1 MPWRAPWLV
10 QQPDPKP
17 TITAVE
23 QLNIQ
28 EWVKGLAAIPA
39 QDFSL
44 EAVQDY
50 ILRHAVRPETIQK
63 YCYFSKGSYT
73 RNLIFKNEVFECMT
87 VCWEIGQH
95 SRVHNHRDQNCWMSV
110 PVGRLRVQNYRVE
123 HRDFPVALAK
133 SFPLMSMIMDAT
145 HPCYVNPLEPVHEVI
160 NAPEFNQ
167 RAVSIHVYSK
177 PFDTCEVYQRDK
189 GTYADVPLFYT
200 SEYGELNPAEKLL

>member
-1 MPWRAPWLV
+1 MAGSTTG
-10 QQPDPKP
+10 PKADA
-17 TITAVE
+17 IAAE

-28 EWVKGLAAIPA
+28 DWVQGLAAIPTK
-39 QDFSL
+39 DFSL
-44 EAVQDY
+44 ETVQNY
-50 ILRHAVRPETIQK
+50 ILRHAVRPETIEK

-73 RNLIFKNEVFECMT
+73 RNLIFKNDVFECMT

-95 SRVHNHRDQNCWMSV
+95 SSVHNHRDSSRGTCKIV
-110 PVGRLRVQNYRVE
+110 PTDAY
-123 HRDFPVALAK
+123 
-133 SFPLMSMIMDAT
+133 IMDAT

-177 PFDTCEVYQRDK
+177 PFDSCEVYQRDK

>member
-1 MPWRAPWLV
+1 MAGSTTGPRTDNLA
-10 QQPDPKP
+10 
-17 TITAVE
+17 AE

-28 EWVKGLAAIPA
+28 DWVKGLVAIPA
-39 QDFSL
+39 KDFSL
-44 EAVQDY
+44 EAVQNY
-50 ILRHAVRPETIQK
+50 IVRHAVRPETIKK

-110 PVGRLRVQNYRVE
+110 PVGRLRVQNYRVD
-123 HRDFPVALAK
+123 HRDASRGTCKIAPTDAYE
-133 SFPLMSMIMDAT
+133 MDAT
-145 HPCYVNPLEPVHEVI
+145 HPSYVNPLEPVHEVI

-177 PFDTCEVYQRDK
+177 PFDSCEVYQRDK